1 MGSTERLA
9 RRPSPSGHHIQT
21 NREGRMPSSKGL
33 AERYATYRAPKAVLG
48 WCCVLSAIAT
58 IVVGFTWGGW
68 TTGGSAAAMAESA
81 AAGARAKLAAAI
93 CTAQF
98 NHSSDAAVQL
108 AALNKLDHWDRAD
121 FIKKGGWASLP
132 GMTDPVS
139 GAADLCAEQLT
150 ADKT

>member
-1 MGSTERLA
+1 MS
-9 RRPSPSGHHIQT
+9 
-21 NREGRMPSSKGL
+21 SSKGL
-33 AERYATYRAPKAVLG
+33 AERFATYRASKAVLG
-48 WCCVLSAIAT
+48 WCCILSAIAT

-68 TTGGSAAAMAESA
+68 MTSGSAAAMADSA
-81 AAGARAKLAAAI
+81 AANAQAKLAAAI

-98 NHSSDAAVQL
+98 NHGTDAAVRL

-132 GMTDPVS
+132 GMTNPVS

-150 ADKT
+150 AGKT

>member
-1 MGSTERLA
+1 MS
-9 RRPSPSGHHIQT
+9 
-21 NREGRMPSSKGL
+21 SSKGL
-33 AERYATYRAPKAVLG
+33 AERIESYRASKAVLG

-68 TTGGSAAAMAESA
+68 VTSGSAAAMADNA
-81 AAGARAKLAAAI
+81 AAGAQAKLAAAI
-93 CTAQF
+93 CIAEF
-98 NHSSDAAVQL
+98 NHGSDPAVQL

-150 ADKT
+150 AGKT